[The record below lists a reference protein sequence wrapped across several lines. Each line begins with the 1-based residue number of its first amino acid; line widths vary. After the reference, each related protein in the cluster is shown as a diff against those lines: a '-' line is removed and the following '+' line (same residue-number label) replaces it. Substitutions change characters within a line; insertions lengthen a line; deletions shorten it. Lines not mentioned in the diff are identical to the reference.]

1 MKALRFISA
10 GNAVWGIVAATL
22 TDEKSPSRVL
32 PPYYSAEGR
41 DWKAMRYNRDVKPGS
56 ALDFSGL
63 LDAPAGKYGPV
74 TIDAAGRFV
83 FRDRPDRPVRFYGT
97 NFARGARGNTT
108 SPFLCRAGRFLGKDG
123 EMS

>member
-1 MKALRFISA
+1 MPGATVAWTGANPQGSVGLFSTAFPIQKKPVKALRFISA

-83 FRDRPDRPVRFYGT
+83 FRDRPP
-97 NFARGARGNTT
+97 
-108 SPFLCRAGRFLGKDG
+108 SPTETR
-123 EMS
+123 